1 MYIMPKV
8 LKVVEFRKKMPK
20 EVRPVVDH
28 EEEYLFI
35 ANETYQD
42 RSFIVTS
49 PKHYMELNK
58 RAGNDDVVSGVQAIL
73 ESLRERVSNK
83 YRKIRKG
90 HE

>member
-1 MYIMPKV
+1 MPKV

-20 EVRPVVDH
+20 EVRPVV
-28 EEEYLFI
+28 ENKEEYLFI

-49 PKHYMELNK
+49 PKHYIELNEK
-58 RAGNDDVVSGVQAIL
+58 AGNKDAVDGVKAIL
-73 ESLRERVSNK
+73 ESVKERVSNK

-90 HE
+90 HD